1 MKQKNRIIL
10 ASSSPRRKE
19 LLNQIGLDFKV
30 VESKYEQRVYILTQ
44 THITT

>member
-19 LLNQIGLDFKV
+19 LLDQIGLDFKV
-30 VESKYEQRVYILTQ
+30 MASKYEESLYFIQIP
-44 THITT
+44 ITT